1 MKKYFSVL
9 PAIALLASCASSPQ
23 SVVFLD
29 GGVATGAIQSNRI
42 AKPTSIATANQIAD
56 VQNTPPAPVASR
68 YRLGKGDV
76 FSINVFNEP
85 DLSKSKIRMSDA
97 GTVQYISMG
106 EVVVEGMS
114 VSDLEAL
121 ITKTLKGTYLTE
133 PKVTVSIDE
142 YRPVFMSGQVAK
154 TGIFPYQPGLTVL
167 RAITIAG
174 GFAPRADEKKLYI
187 QKENNPGQLILVG
200 PNTYV
205 EPGDIIS
212 VGESFF

>member
-1 MKKYFSVL
+1 MKKFICL
-9 PAIALLASCASSPQ
+9 
-23 SVVFLD
+23 
-29 GGVATGAIQSNRI
+29 
-42 AKPTSIATANQIAD
+42 SIAVFAGVGCAGPQPTVELTPSAQRTEARPSRVSSAVLTA
-56 VQNTPPAPVASR
+56 PKPAGSPASEAPSVASR

-85 DLSKSKIRMSDA
+85 DLSKAKIKMSDA
-97 GTVQYISMG
+97 GTMQYISLG
-106 EVVVEGMS
+106 EVRVEGMS
-114 VSDLEAL
+114 VADLEAL
-121 ITKTLKGTYLTE
+121 ITKTLKGSYLTD

-154 TGIFPYQPGLTVL
+154 TGAFPYQPGLTVL

-174 GFAPRADEKKLYI
+174 GFAPRADERKLYI
-187 QKENNPGQLILVG
+187 QKEDNPGQLIQVG
-200 PNTYV
+200 PNTFV

>member
-1 MKKYFSVL
+1 MKKVICVSFVAFLGAACAGPQPTVQLTPSAQNADVKPNRVPSAVL
-9 PAIALLASCASSPQ
+9 TAPKVKEMQ
-23 SVVFLD
+23 SVE
-29 GGVATGAIQSNRI
+29 
-42 AKPTSIATANQIAD
+42 
-56 VQNTPPAPVASR
+56 APVIASR

-85 DLSKSKIRMSDA
+85 DLSKAKIKMSDA
-97 GTVQYISMG
+97 GTMQYISLG
-106 EVVVEGMS
+106 EVRVEGMS
-114 VSDLEAL
+114 VADLEAL
-121 ITKTLKGTYLTE
+121 ITKTLKGSYLTD

-154 TGIFPYQPGLTVL
+154 TGAFPYQPGLTVL
-167 RAITIAG
+167 RAITISG

-187 QKENNPGQLILVG
+187 QKEDNPGQLIQVG
-200 PNTYV
+200 PNTFV